1 METNL
6 VGLAFSAGLVA
17 ALNPCGFAMLPGYL
31 ALVVQRDGRPARAVG
46 RALAATAAMTA
57 GVVAVF
63 AGFGALAVSVAST
76 IQRYLPYVTV
86 FIGVLLLVL
95 GLWLLAGRHVGV
107 PMSAGARWAPTARLG
122 SMLGYGAGFALASL
136 SCTVGP
142 FLAVT
147 AGAARADT
155 LFDAVGVY
163 LAYAAGFGLIVGAL
177 AVSVAVASSTML
189 DRLRRT
195 LPYVNR
201 IGGVLLVV
209 VGAYVTYYGVYEIRL
224 FGGGVGAADPVITA
238 AGRLQATLAGWVH
251 QHGALPWLVVLIA
264 GAGLAAVLTATTVRY
279 RRRSGRRP

>member
-17 ALNPCGFAMLPGYL
+17 ALNPCGFAMLPAYL

-86 FIGVLLLVL
+86 VIGVLLLAL
-95 GLWLLAGRHVGV
+95 GLWLLAGRQVGV

-147 AGAARADT
+147 AGAARAAT
-155 LFDAVGVY
+155 LLDAVGVY
-163 LAYAAGFGLIVGAL
+163 LAYAAGFALIVGAL

-189 DRLRRT
+189 DRLRRI

-224 FGGGVGAADPVITA
+224 FGGGADAADPVITA

-264 GAGLAAVLTATTVRY
+264 GVGLAAVLTTTTVRY